1 MGCPTTWTSDLAHE
15 RIKLEMGTSI
25 WASKGKDDKKKFE
38 QEITSHEIVV
48 L

>member
-25 WASKGKDDKKKFE
+25 WASKGKDDKKKK
-38 QEITSHEIVV
+38 V
-48 L
+48 